1 MPEDCNCNDC
11 TCKKS
16 LKNDPN
22 IKASYKEEIE
32 EIREKLPKNNE
43 NQAKK
48 FNFQEF
54 SKNFSNKSLFLGK
67 KTPKTYKIILTD
79 GGTSDGYHIRFEQD
93 IDVFDFANILAEYFG
108 LQIDIGYEEE
118 DDETLYPVVGLV
130 DLDSL
135 IEDMDDDED

>member
-1 MPEDCNCNDC
+1 MPEPCNCNDC
-11 TCKKS
+11 TCKES

-22 IKASYKEEIE
+22 IKASYREEIE
-32 EIREKLPKNNE
+32 EIREKLPKNDE
-43 NQAKK
+43 KQIKK

-54 SKNFSNKSLFLGK
+54 SKNFSDKSLFSGK
-67 KTPKTYKIILTD
+67 KTSKTYKIILTD
-79 GGTSDGYHIRFEQD
+79 GSTSDGYHIRFEQD

-108 LQIDIGYEEE
+108 LQIDIGYDDE